1 MVSTIYKTQLQ
12 KELMN
17 WKTELKKLSKI
28 QPKEKSNRK
37 DEKEIKI
44 HRRQNKKTIFK
55 ILTERFLLF
64 RYVGKIKNILSHSRS
79 QKNGQI
85 KIHIEKNV
93 LDELL
98 KKDPRDT
105 L

>member
-1 MVSTIYKTQLQ
+1 MVLIIYKIQLQ

-17 WKTELKKLSKI
+17 WKIELKKLFKI
-28 QPKEKSNRK
+28 QFKEKSNRK

-44 HRRQNKKTIFK
+44 YRRQNKKIIFK
-55 ILTERFLLF
+55 ILIERFLLF
-64 RYVGKIKNILSHSRS
+64 RYVGKIKNIFSYLRF

-85 KIHIEKNV
+85 KIYIEKNV
-93 LDELL
+93 LDELF
-98 KKDPRDT
+98 KKDLRDT